1 MEMKPDKQLQKKL
14 KEELKLLIRRELSDA
29 DVWEAYF
36 NLSGFFRVL
45 KQMRK
50 EANYENPV

>member
-1 MEMKPDKQLQKKL
+1 MKPDKQLQKKL